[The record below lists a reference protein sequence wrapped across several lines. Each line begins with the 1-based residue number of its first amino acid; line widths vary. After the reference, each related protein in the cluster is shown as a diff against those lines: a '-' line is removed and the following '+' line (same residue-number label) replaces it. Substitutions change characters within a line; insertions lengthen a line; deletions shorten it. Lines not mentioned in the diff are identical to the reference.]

1 MKTINTTNVNINNS
15 LSHLEALL
23 KQREEMQ
30 KKISALDAEIKETRK
45 TIEVKRAVLA
55 LQEEYAAKAAA
66 LKKEYDDKIKALVG
80 DDNTPGPDPQPES
93 PKPQAKASVKE
104 TVAPKA
110 APVAKKVEEKKP
122 ATAPAVKAEAKP
134 AEAPKTVAPAP
145 KKEEKV
151 ASATATPSEKKEAAK
166 AHNKSQ
172 FLHEISI
179 DDFQKV
185 INNISKEEAGE
196 AILHATLDGTK
207 EQFATLS
214 NAILY
219 GYQCGVKKFWF
230 TYSEPEYLDAV
241 SEEMAAVLEAG
252 QKYGFTIKVT
262 QRRATS
268 AAKADAPQS
277 VKTQRESSAKAD
289 RAAAA
294 APKASEKK
302 QKAMAVNPDG
312 FRAWTLANA
321 AVVDGSDE
329 I

>member
-1 MKTINTTNVNINNS
+1 MKNINTINVQNVNVNNTIA
-15 LSHLEALL
+15 HLNALT
-23 KQREEMQ
+23 KQREEIV
-30 KKISALDAEIKETRK
+30 KKLAAIDTEIKETRK
-45 TIEVKRAVLA
+45 TIEVKQAVLK
-55 LQEEYAAKAAA
+55 LQKEYADKAAA
-66 LKKEYDDKIKALVG
+66 LKKEYDNKIKALVG
-80 DDNTPGPDPQPES
+80 DDNTSDPTPAPES
-93 PKPQAKASVKE
+93 PKPAPKAMVKE

-122 ATAPAVKAEAKP
+122 ATAPAAKAEAKP
-134 AEAPKTVAPAP
+134 AEVPKAAAPVEKKATPTP
-145 KKEEKV
+145 KKV
-151 ASATATPSEKKEAAK
+151 TVNATPSEKKEAAK

-172 FLHEISI
+172 FLHEITV
-179 DDFQKV
+179 DNFQRV
-185 INNISKEEAGE
+185 INGIKKEEAVE

-262 QRRATS
+262 QRRVTS

-277 VKTQRESSAKAD
+277 VKTQGASSAKAD
-289 RAAAA
+289 RTAAA
-294 APKASEKK
+294 APEASEKK

-312 FRAWTLANA
+312 FRA
-321 AVVDGSDE
+321 
-329 I
+329 

>member
-1 MKTINTTNVNINNS
+1 MKNINLSNINVNNS
-15 LSHLEALL
+15 IAHLNALT
-23 KQREEMQ
+23 KQREELV
-30 KKISALDAEIKETRK
+30 KKLAAIDEEIKETRK
-45 TIEVKRAVLA
+45 TIEVKQAVLK
-55 LQEEYAAKAAA
+55 LQKEYADKAAA

-80 DDNTPGPDPQPES
+80 NDNTPDPTPAPES
-93 PKPQAKASVKE
+93 PKPQAKAPVKE
-104 TVAPKA
+104 
-110 APVAKKVEEKKP
+110 
-122 ATAPAVKAEAKP
+122 TAPAVKVEAKS
-134 AEAPKTVAPAP
+134 AEAPKATASAP

-151 ASATATPSEKKEAAK
+151 AKATATPSEKKEAVK

-172 FLHEISI
+172 FLHEITI

-207 EQFATLS
+207 EQFAALS

-262 QRRATS
+262 QRRVTS

-277 VKTQRESSAKAD
+277 VKTQGESSAKAD
-289 RAAAA
+289 RTAAA

>member
-1 MKTINTTNVNINNS
+1 MKNINLNNTK
-15 LSHLEALL
+15 SHLEALL
-23 KQREEMQ
+23 KQREEMA
-30 KKISALDAEIKETRK
+30 KKLATLDTEIKK
-45 TIEVKRAVLA
+45 TKKLLATKEQVLK
-55 LQEEYAAKAAA
+55 LQKEYADKATA
-66 LKKEYDDKIKALVG
+66 LKKEYDAKMQALIG
-80 DDNTPGPDPQPES
+80 EGITSDSDPQPES
-93 PKPQAKASVKE
+93 PKPAPKAMVKE

-122 ATAPAVKAEAKP
+122 ATAPAAKAEAKP
-134 AEAPKTVAPAP
+134 AEVPKAAAPVEKKATPTP
-145 KKEEKV
+145 KKV
-151 ASATATPSEKKEAAK
+151 TVNATPSEKKEVAK

-172 FLHEISI
+172 FLHEITV
-179 DDFQKV
+179 DNFQRV
-185 INNISKEEAGE
+185 INGIKKEEAVE

-262 QRRATS
+262 QRRVTS

-277 VKTQRESSAKAD
+277 VKTQGTSSAKAD
-289 RAAAA
+289 RTAAA
-294 APKASEKK
+294 APEASEKK

>member
-1 MKTINTTNVNINNS
+1 M
-15 LSHLEALL
+15 
-23 KQREEMQ
+23 
-30 KKISALDAEIKETRK
+30 
-45 TIEVKRAVLA
+45 
-55 LQEEYAAKAAA
+55 
-66 LKKEYDDKIKALVG
+66 
-80 DDNTPGPDPQPES
+80 
-93 PKPQAKASVKE
+93 
-104 TVAPKA
+104 
-110 APVAKKVEEKKP
+110 
-122 ATAPAVKAEAKP
+122 
-134 AEAPKTVAPAP
+134 
-145 KKEEKV
+145 
-151 ASATATPSEKKEAAK
+151 
-166 AHNKSQ
+166 
-172 FLHEISI
+172 
-179 DDFQKV
+179 

-207 EQFATLS
+207 EQFAALS

-262 QRRATS
+262 QRRVTS

-277 VKTQRESSAKAD
+277 VKTQGESSAKAD
-289 RAAAA
+289 RTAAA